1 MIRRSPILEEVGVE
15 RRSVLK
21 RVATILGLLLAFG
34 AAAVIA
40 IAIWPES
47 AGNGDTHVRVDR
59 SPSTGLR
66 GSGVPAGGVLGAS
79 SGSNAGRGKGL
90 ASDMAKLARPDD
102 ARFALQPVTGPLPVH
117 YRFKHPPVAGILFD
131 VKSGEVLWQR
141 KPELKRPIASLTK
154 MMTALMV
161 ARADPPDVRV
171 KISRNA
177 AHTQGS
183 ATGLLPRGRKVP
195 LEALLKALILISAN
209 DAAVALAEHDGG
221 SVPRFI
227 KEMNAQ
233 AEAMGL
239 GCTHFTTPNGL
250 RDRGNHSCPRDLAT
264 LARADLANKRISQI
278 VRTRYAKPRF
288 PIKGKRLYLS
298 NNHYFLQHGI
308 GVPGARVT
316 GLKTGFT
323 DAAGSCYVTTAR
335 LGSRHLGLVL
345 LHSPNPLT
353 QVPALLRAGF
363 VETGALAPTA
373 PAPPVT
379 PPSND

>member
-1 MIRRSPILEEVGVE
+1 MIRR
-15 RRSVLK
+15 
-21 RVATILGLLLAFG
+21 AAAILGVALALG
-34 AAAVIA
+34 AIAVIV
-40 IAIWPES
+40 IAIWPEN
-47 AGNGDTHVRVDR
+47 AGNGDTQSVRADSDASA
-59 SPSTGLR
+59 SPRGGVAAAGVAVGPR
-66 GSGVPAGGVLGAS
+66 GSMRRGG
-79 SGSNAGRGKGL
+79 NRL
-90 ASDMAKLARPDD
+90 ASDLARLARPDD
-102 ARFALQPVTGPLPVH
+102 ARFALRPVSGPLPVH
-117 YRFKHPPVAGILFD
+117 YRFKHPPVAGVLFD
-131 VKSGEVLWQR
+131 VRSGEVLWQR
-141 KPELKRPIASLTK
+141 KPQLERPIASLTK

-161 ARADPPDVRV
+161 ARADPPDARV

-221 SVPRFI
+221 SVPRFV

-233 AEAMGL
+233 AQAMGL
-239 GCTHFTTPNGL
+239 SCTHFTTPNGL
-250 RDRGNHSCPRDLAT
+250 RDRGNHSCPRDLAA
-264 LARADLANKRISQI
+264 LARADLANRRIAPI

-288 PIKGKRLYLS
+288 PIKGKRLYLT

-316 GLKTGFT
+316 GVKTGFT

-335 LGSRHLGLVL
+335 LGNRHLGVVL
-345 LHSPNPLT
+345 LHSPSPLT

-363 VETGALAPTA
+363 VETGALAPAA
-373 PAPPVT
+373 PAPPVA
-379 PPSND
+379 PPSSD

>member
-1 MIRRSPILEEVGVE
+1 MIRR
-15 RRSVLK
+15 
-21 RVATILGLLLAFG
+21 VAAILGLVLASG
-34 AAAVIA
+34 VVAVIA

-47 AGNGDTHVRVDR
+47 AGNGDTQDR
-59 SPSTGLR
+59 THRTVATQGAAAANGIR
-66 GSGVPAGGVLGAS
+66 GDTASAVGGRLTS
-79 SGSNAGRGKGL
+79 EISE
-90 ASDMAKLARPDD
+90 LARPDD
-102 ARFALQPVTGPLPVH
+102 ARFALQPVSGPLPVH
-117 YRFKHPPVAGILFD
+117 YRFKHPPIAGVLFD

-141 KPELKRPIASLTK
+141 HPNLERPIASLTK

-161 ARADPPDVRV
+161 ARADQPDDRV

-183 ATGLLPRGRKVP
+183 ATGLLPRGGKVP
-195 LEALLKALILISAN
+195 LEALLEALILISAN

-221 SVPRFI
+221 SVPHFI

-233 AEAMGL
+233 ARAMGL
-239 GCTHFTTPNGL
+239 TCTHFSTPNGL

-264 LARADLANKRISQI
+264 LARADLANKRIAEIAQ
-278 VRTRYAKPRF
+278 TRYAKPRF
-288 PIKGKRLYLS
+288 PIKGKHLYLT
-298 NNHYFLQHGI
+298 NNHYFLQHGLN
-308 GVPGARVT
+308 GVPGAQVT

-345 LHSPNPLT
+345 LHSPSPLT

-363 VETGALAPTA
+363 VEVEAIAPTA

-379 PPSND
+379 PPPNG

>member
-1 MIRRSPILEEVGVE
+1 MIRRI
-15 RRSVLK
+15 
-21 RVATILGLLLAFG
+21 AAILGVLLAAG
-34 AAAVIA
+34 AAAVIV

-47 AGNGDTHVRVDR
+47 TGNGDTQ
-59 SPSTGLR
+59 P
-66 GSGVPAGGVLGAS
+66 AS
-79 SGSNAGRGKGL
+79 SHGRPADTNGAAANGAPL
-90 ASDMAKLARPDD
+90 ASGSREKRGARRLASEVARLERPDD

-141 KPELKRPIASLTK
+141 NSGLERPIASLTK

-161 ARADPPDVRV
+161 ARADPPDGRV
-171 KISRNA
+171 KVSRNA

-195 LEALLKALILISAN
+195 LEALLQALILISAN

-221 SVPRFI
+221 SVPHFV

-233 AEAMGL
+233 AHSMGL
-239 GCTHFTTPNGL
+239 SCTHFTTPNGL
-250 RDRGNHSCPRDLAT
+250 RDRGNFSCPRDLAA
-264 LARADLANKRISQI
+264 LARADLANKRIAGIAQ
-278 VRTRYAKPRF
+278 THYAKPRF
-288 PIKGKRLYLS
+288 PIKGKHLYLT
-298 NNHYFLQHGI
+298 NNHYFLQHGLNGI
-308 GVPGARVT
+308 PGAQVT

-335 LGSRHLGLVL
+335 LGSHHLGLVL
-345 LHSPNPLT
+345 LHSPSPLT

-363 VETGALAPTA
+363 VEVGAIAPTA
-373 PAPPVT
+373 PAPPVS
-379 PPSND
+379 PPAG

>member
-1 MIRRSPILEEVGVE
+1 MI
-15 RRSVLK
+15 K
-21 RVATILGLLLAFG
+21 RAAAIVGLLIG
-34 AAAVIA
+34 CGVVTVIA

-47 AGNGDTHVRVDR
+47 AGNGDTQPAN
-59 SPSTGLR
+59 SQSTPSGAHA
-66 GSGVPAGGVLGAS
+66 AGGNGVAPGPRSLIKR
-79 SGSNAGRGKGL
+79 GRGRL
-90 ASDMAKLARPDD
+90 ASDVARLERPGDV
-102 ARFALQPVTGPLPVH
+102 RFALQPVSGPLPVH

-141 KPELKRPIASLTK
+141 NPGLKRPIASLTK

-161 ARADPPDVRV
+161 ARADPPDAHV
-171 KISRNA
+171 KVSRNA

-227 KEMNAQ
+227 KEMNAE
-233 AEAMGL
+233 AKAMGL
-239 GCTHFTTPNGL
+239 TCTHFTTPNGL
-250 RDRGNHSCPRDLAT
+250 RDRGNYSCPRDLAT
-264 LARADLANKRISQI
+264 LARADLANKRIARIAQ
-278 VRTRYAKPRF
+278 TRYAKPRF
-288 PIKGKRLYLS
+288 PIKGKRLYLT
-298 NNHYFLQHGI
+298 NNHYFLQHGLNGI
-308 GVPGARVT
+308 PGAQVT

-335 LGSRHLGLVL
+335 LGSHHLGLVL
-345 LHSPNPLT
+345 LHSPSPLT

-363 VETGALAPTA
+363 EEVGALAPA
-373 PAPPVT
+373 VPAPPVS
-379 PPSND
+379 PPAG

>member
-1 MIRRSPILEEVGVE
+1 MSKRIVG
-15 RRSVLK
+15 
-21 RVATILGLLLAFG
+21 ILGPLLAFG

-47 AGNGDTHVRVDR
+47 AGDGDTQSTHTNPSLSAVGGAGANGIPGEAGPR
-59 SPSTGLR
+59 SRNS
-66 GSGVPAGGVLGAS
+66 
-79 SGSNAGRGKGL
+79 AGRSAPDL
-90 ASDMAKLARPDD
+90 AVAERPGDLH
-102 ARFALQPVTGPLPVH
+102 FALQPVTGPLPVH
-117 YRFKHPPVAGILFD
+117 YRFKHPPLAGILFD

-141 KPELKRPIASLTK
+141 NPGLERPIASLTK

-161 ARADPPDVRV
+161 ARIDQPDARV
-171 KISRNA
+171 KVSRNA
-177 AHTQGS
+177 AQTQGS

-221 SVPRFI
+221 SVPHFI

-233 AEAMGL
+233 ARSMGL
-239 GCTHFTTPNGL
+239 SCTHFTTPNGL
-250 RDRGNHSCPRDLAT
+250 RDRGNHSCPRDLAI
-264 LARADLANKRISQI
+264 LARADLANKRIARI
-278 VRTRYAKPRF
+278 ARTRYAKPRF
-288 PIKGKRLYLS
+288 PIRGKHLYLT
-298 NNHYFLQHGI
+298 NNHYFLQHGLN
-308 GVPGARVT
+308 GVPGAQVT

-335 LGSRHLGLVL
+335 LDGHHLGLVL

-363 VETGALAPTA
+363 IEVGATVPTSPA
-373 PAPPVT
+373 RPVAPP
-379 PPSND
+379 PKG